1 MNPLSALDGFW
12 HVLLSEIY
20 DSVFSPLLLWFSAFI
35 LILSLSLCLST
46 FGPCTSP
53 LLRPVAAPPWE
64 ISCGL
69 ALPSAPPWRH
79 TYRPP
84 RRRLAQFSLL
94 RRVERRLHRF
104 PPCITLPWLSDDASP
119 PLAPFRFSSCEADSL
134 LDRLPPLQHFQHFQA
149 LHGDRLIQTVS
160 QRRSTQAAF
169 VAAASLRSTFKAADL
184 SWSPPS
190 LTNQYILH
198 LFDDSVIPVVVDTG
212 ASVSITP
219 DINDFI
225 GPISPPDLPS
235 LQGLGSSSVVEG
247 VGTVEWQVRDF
258 LGNVRTIRT
267 KAYLVRTAPVRL
279 LSPQTYFK
287 EGLRG
292 RLTVTH
298 DRTELTLHDGSVLSL
313 PFADNHLPY
322 LFPDW
327 QPVVGLTRDDA
338 SLLGSAPTVAL
349 SVADETNQNL
359 TSSQKELLLWHW
371 RLGHSH
377 FSWVQRLASAPR
389 TDRRHIL
396 TTKTTCST
404 ASPPCC
410 AACSLAKL
418 KRRTPPGPVGG
429 IAPPAMQIR
438 SDDLHPGDCISVD
451 QYVSSVPGRL
461 PHTAG
466 KESSKDKYHG
476 GTIFV
481 DHATSF
487 LFLVNQ
493 VSLRAGETIHSKVAF
508 ERFAHSCGHR
518 LQSFRADN
526 MPFDSAEFK
535 ADLVAKNQTI
545 SLSGVGAHHQNGV
558 AERSIQTVTEWARAM
573 LLHHALHWPEQAQLD
588 LWPFAL
594 EHAVYL
600 WNHLPR
606 KDSLLAPIELFTGAT
621 FDDYSHLQRSR
632 VWGCPVY
639 VLDPTLQDGKKL
651 PKWSPRSRRGMF
663 LGVSPS
669 HSSSVGRILNL
680 RTGHVSPQY
689 HVVYD
694 ELFSTVFNSLTPGMN
709 DALPFD
715 DALWTRL
722 ISIGLEHLLPS
733 SSDDPTAYDPPPPLD
748 PAWLAPDDVPASFQ
762 REPPPAPDPP
772 PPAPVQPTPAP
783 DPPPPA
789 PDPPPSLP
797 EGVSSAVPP
806 RRSQRPH
813 RPTRRYLQ
821 YANSS
826 FKLSALQNSVLMALD
841 WTQSRVLPSPT
852 NYSRMMA
859 LFNLAT
865 DPFTNEIDGDLHPC
879 LLASKAS
886 QADNPSYE
894 EVMSGP
900 HRAGFLEAMKL
911 ELATLMDMHCW
922 DVVDRVAGMNVL
934 PSTWAFKLKRL
945 PDGSVRKYKARF
957 CAGGHRQIE
966 GVDFFETFAPVVN
979 WTTVRLLLVL
989 SQVLGLASR
998 QVDYT
1003 AAFVHAPLHDV
1014 VYVCMPRGFA
1024 EEGKVLKLRR
1034 SLYGLKQSPRNFFLH
1049 LKSNLEACGFRN
1061 PSPDTDPCL
1070 FVSGKVVCVVY
1081 VDDTLLWS
1089 PRIEWIDEAI
1099 AQLEANG
1106 MALEVEDSVA
1116 GFLGVHIHRDQGDGS
1131 IKLTQK
1137 GLILRIIAAL
1147 GIENEP
1153 AVHTPAAAT
1162 PLVKDLDGDPPD
1174 GSFNYAS
1181 VIGMLGYLQS
1191 NSRPDIA
1198 FAVSSAARFTH
1209 HPRRSHELALKRIGR
1224 YLKGTIEEGLVLRP
1238 SDTLDIDCYV
1248 DADFA
1253 GLWPH
1258 EDKSDPSC
1266 VKSRTGFS
1274 ICVANCPV
1282 IWSSKLQGD
1291 IATSTMEASKHYA
1304 VKLHWFRGKLVAAGP
1319 HPITIVKI
1327 DTALQR
1333 ADILTKALTKNKF
1346 VVIRKQLCG
1355 W

>member
-1 MNPLSALDGFW
+1 M
-12 HVLLSEIY
+12 
-20 DSVFSPLLLWFSAFI
+20 
-35 LILSLSLCLST
+35 CLST
-46 FGPCTSP
+46 LGPWTSP
-53 LLRPVAAPPWE
+53 LLRPLPAPPWE

-69 ALPSAPPWRH
+69 ALPTAPPWRH

-84 RRRLAQFSLL
+84 RRRLFQFSLL
-94 RRVERRLHRF
+94 LRVERRPHRF
-104 PPCITLPWLSDDASP
+104 PPCISLPWLPDEASP
-119 PLAPFRFSSCEADSL
+119 PLAPFRFCSHEADSL
-134 LDRLPPLQHFQHFQA
+134 LARLPPLQHFLHLQS
-149 LHGDRLIQTVS
+149 LHGDGFLQTVS
-160 QRRSTQAAF
+160 QRRSTRAAF

-212 ASVSITP
+212 ASVNITP

-247 VGTVEWQVRDF
+247 VGAVEWQVRDF
-258 LGNVRTIRT
+258 LGNVRTIRS
-267 KAYLVRTAPVRL
+267 KP
-279 LSPQTYFK
+279 
-287 EGLRG
+287 
-292 RLTVTH
+292 
-298 DRTELTLHDGSVLSL
+298 DNNL
-313 PFADNHLPY
+313 PH

-359 TSSQKELLLWHW
+359 TQSQKELLLWHW
-371 RLGHSH
+371 KLGHSN
-377 FSWVQRLASAPR
+377 FSWIQRLASAPR

-396 TTKTTCST
+396 STKTSCST
-404 ASPPCC
+404 TSPPCC

-429 IAPPAMQIR
+429 TAPSAMRIR
-438 SDDLHPGDCISVD
+438 SNDLLPGECVSD

-461 PHTAG
+461 PNTAG
-466 KESSKDKYHG
+466 KEPSKDKYHG

-487 LFLVNQ
+487 LYLVNQ
-493 VSLRAGETIHSKVAF
+493 VSLRSGETINSKVAF
-508 ERFAHSCGHR
+508 ERFAYSCGNR
-518 LQSFRADN
+518 LKSFRADN
-526 MPFDSAEFK
+526 MPFDSDEFK
-535 ADLVAKNQTI
+535 ADLVAKSQTI
-545 SLSGVGAHHQNGV
+545 TLSGVGAHHQNGV

-573 LLHHALHWPEQAQLD
+573 LLHQALHWPEHAQLD

-600 WNHLPR
+600 WNHLPK
-606 KDSLLAPIELFTGAT
+606 KDSLLAPIELFTGST
-621 FDDYSHLQRSR
+621 FADYSHLHSSR
-632 VWGCPVY
+632 VWGCPAY
-639 VLDPTLQDGKKL
+639 VRDPKLQDGKKL
-651 PKWSPRSRRGMF
+651 PKWNPRSRRGMY
-663 LGVSPS
+663 LGISPS

-694 ELFSTVFNSLTPGMN
+694 ELFSTIFNSIAPGMDN
-709 DALPFD
+709 ALPFD
-715 DALWTRL
+715 DALWTQL
-722 ISIGLEHLLPS
+722 ITTGLEHLLPS
-733 SSDDPTAYDPPPPLD
+733 SDDSTAPDLPPPLD
-748 PAWLAPDDVPASFQ
+748 PAWLAPDDAPASFQ

-772 PPAPVQPTPAP
+772 PPAP

-789 PDPPPSLP
+789 PEGDPPT
-797 EGVSSAVPP
+797 VAP
-806 RRSQRPH
+806 RRSQRIS
-813 RPTRRYLQ
+813 YLQ

-826 FKLSALQNSVLMALD
+826 FKLSSLHNSVLMALD

-852 NYSRMMA
+852 NYNRMMA
-859 LFNLAT
+859 LLNLAT

-894 EVMSGP
+894 EVMNGP

-911 ELATLMDMHCW
+911 EIETLTNMYCW
-922 DVVDRVAGMNVL
+922 DVVDRIAGMNVL
-934 PSTWAFKLKRL
+934 PSTWAFKLKRY

-979 WTTVRLLLVL
+979 WTTVRLLLIL
-989 SQVLGLASR
+989 SQVLGLSSR

-1003 AAFVHAPLHDV
+1003 AAFIHAPIHDV
-1014 VYVCMPRGFA
+1014 VYVRMPRGFA

-1070 FVSGKVVCVVY
+1070 FVWDKVVCVVY
-1081 VDDTLLWS
+1081 VDDTLLSS
-1089 PRIEWIDEAI
+1089 PRSEWIDEAI

-1106 MALEVEDSVA
+1106 MALEVEASVA
-1116 GFLGVHIHRDQGDGS
+1116 GF
-1131 IKLTQK
+1131 
-1137 GLILRIIAAL
+1137 L

-1174 GSFNYAS
+1174 GTFNYAI

-1209 HPRRSHELALKRIGR
+1209 HPRRSHEISLQRIGR
-1224 YLKGTIEEGLVLRP
+1224 YLKGTIEEGLILRP
-1238 SDTLDIDCYV
+1238 GDTLDIDCYV

-1291 IATSTMEASKHYA
+1291 IATSTMEAEYSALSSAMRELLPFRELLLALAPFIGVKADHSTVFRTTVHEDNAGALALAHLEPGRVTPRSKHYA
-1304 VKLHWFRGKLVAAGP
+1304 VKLHWFRSKLVAAGP

-1327 DTALQR
+1327 ATALQR